1 MIYNEDFEKLKNLGT
16 DNYCNAPLAENGDL
30 APIGIEN
37 FCNENDIWNLEEV
50 LCLWTRT
57 INKIIKK
64 VNELVNKMNQID
76 ADMESL
82 KKQVQDLINQVKIL
96 IEYIKTMDLSN
107 YYTKSEI
114 DEITRHINQA
124 IANINISNYYT
135 KAEVD
140 ALLEGLEPVDLSQFY
155 TKPQIRAMYHDT
167 ENINLS
173 KVYTTVDIIS
183 NTTYRKGD
191 TIYYNLKVRKNDS
204 SRFEKFRKYDIC
216 YTPIKIK
223 PAVYSITATGKGVA
237 IDDYVVP
244 AVAVLQDTGKIHIAT
259 SESCTELIITGSC
272 QLDGSYSDNLLFNTI
287 PVSNIPGPIPEP
299 TFHELAPR
307 EIYEKLKSEYGY
319 TDAPDE
325 SSSAFAVIYS
335 SDRKLQVKFGHT
347 TEGDIWDSYSIY
359 NLIRDTSQMDKIKSI
374 LKYSFTY
381 DEIDYIISQI
391 DKENPNQ
398 KVLNIR
404 ERDVALESDIRITVQ
419 Y

>member
-57 INKIIKK
+57 INEIIKK

-114 DEITRHINQA
+114 DEITRHLNQL
-124 IANINISNYYT
+124 ITNIDLSRYYT

-140 ALLEGLEPVDLSQFY
+140 ALLEGLEPVDLTQFY
-155 TKPQIRAMYHDT
+155 TKTQIRAIYHDT

-173 KVYTTVDIIS
+173 NVYTSVEIVS

-204 SRFEKFRKYDIC
+204 TRFEKFKKYDIC

-237 IDDYVVP
+237 INDYVIP

-259 SESCTELIITGSC
+259 SEACTELIITGSC
-272 QLDGSYSDNLLFNTI
+272 QLAGSYSDNLLFNTI

-299 TFHELAPR
+299 EFHQLLPR
-307 EIYEKLKSEYGY
+307 EIYDKLKSEFGY
-319 TDAPDE
+319 VDKPDE
-325 SSSAFAVIYS
+325 STSSWSTVHS
-335 SDRKLQVKFGHT
+335 PDGKLRVKFMHIP
-347 TEGDIWDSYSIY
+347 EENWDSYEMSNI
-359 NLIRDTSQMDKIKSI
+359 IRDSSQADNMKLI
-374 LKYSFTY
+374 LGYTFTY
-381 DEIDYIISQI
+381 DEIEYIFSEI
-391 DKENPNQ
+391 DKDNPNR
-398 KVLNIR
+398 KTLHIR
-404 ERDVALESDIRITVQ
+404 ERTVDLDSDERMTVS